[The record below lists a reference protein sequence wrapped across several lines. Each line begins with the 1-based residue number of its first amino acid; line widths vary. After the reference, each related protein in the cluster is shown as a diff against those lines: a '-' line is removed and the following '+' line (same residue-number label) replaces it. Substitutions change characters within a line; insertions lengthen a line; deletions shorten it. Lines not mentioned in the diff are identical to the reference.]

1 MQPSALGCDPWEGK
15 HCKTALRGHPSYSP
29 LLLSESGSGEGDL
42 LTVPS
47 LSARLKSLCSHL
59 ALLCTGALRFLA
71 ESWQP
76 GHFII
81 RRNIWVMR
89 KWITPKGTIIGPEC
103 WGQNSDLLVSYGKPV
118 DCSIMTS
125 WDFILS
131 LLPFQ
136 VFILPR
142 LIWGWHLPS

>member
-1 MQPSALGCDPWEGK
+1 MQPSALGCDPEKGNIARQRSEA
-15 HCKTALRGHPSYSP
+15 TPPTVP
-29 LLLSESGSGEGDL
+29 LLLSESGSGEGDF
-42 LTVPS
+42 LTVAS

-125 WDFILS
+125 
-131 LLPFQ
+131 
-136 VFILPR
+136 
-142 LIWGWHLPS
+142 